1 MRENTKKSKTSAVQ
15 PENDA
20 SVQVHIGGD
29 STLHDTLC
37 TGRYP
42 EIVSEAIVGALVRN
56 SAGSRVNFKLFCFTL
71 LPPIHFLRLAG
82 ILHSAYAGKQML
94 LKGLILFLDMKESIL
109 DFAWCVV
116 SLSSF
121 C

>member
-1 MRENTKKSKTSAVQ
+1 MM
-15 PENDA
+15 
-20 SVQVHIGGD
+20 QVYKYILEG
-29 STLHDTLC
+29 SLPCMTPYKC
-37 TGRYP
+37 RYP
-42 EIVSEAIVGALVRN
+42 EIVSEAIVGALIRN
-56 SAGSRVNFKLFCFTL
+56 SAESTVNFKFTL
-71 LPPIHFLRLAG
+71 LPPIHFLRLTG

-94 LKGLILFLDMKESIL
+94 LKSLILFLDVKESIL